1 MVSITYNYKEGKDE
15 MSIESNLKVKDLLKK
30 LDINI
35 EEVIVKREDDGK
47 ILLDE
52 DEVKNNDK
60 IKIFKIVS
68 GG

>member
-1 MVSITYNYKEGKDE
+1 MVIIRYNYKKGQDQI
-15 MSIESNLKVKDLLKK
+15 SIESNLKVKDLLKK
-30 LDINI
+30 LNINI

-52 DEVKNNDK
+52 DEVKDKDK
-60 IKIFKIVS
+60 IKIFRIVS